1 MTFLSA
7 GCWMLETAAAAA
19 ANGISGGGGLS
30 LPSLVVSFVEGLRRR
45 LRCLAKDIAAAAN
58 IFFVVVGSSGL
69 LGTAAGTLATGLR
82 LRLRLGRWTAA
93 AATSFTRGLGGRSG
107 NMLGGIGGLRF
118 AIGFFNMM
126 APSLSALPL

>member
-1 MTFLSA
+1 
-7 GCWMLETAAAAA
+7 MLETAAAAA

-45 LRCLAKDIAAAAN
+45 LRCLAKDIAATAN
-58 IFFVVVGSSGL
+58 IFFVVGSSGL

-82 LRLRLGRWTAA
+82 LRLRLGRWWTVA
-93 AATSFTRGLGGRSG
+93 AATSFTRELGGRSG

>member
-7 GCWMLETAAAAA
+7 GCWTLETAAAAAA

-30 LPSLVVSFVEGLRRR
+30 LPSLVSFVEGLRWR
-45 LRCLAKDIAAAAN
+45 LRCLAKDVAAAAN
-58 IFFVVVGSSGL
+58 VFFVVGSSGL

-82 LRLRLGRWTAA
+82 LRLRLGRWTVA
-93 AATSFTRGLGGRSG
+93 AATSFAREIGGRLG

-118 AIGFFNMM
+118 AIGFFFCMM

>member
-1 MTFLSA
+1 
-7 GCWMLETAAAAA
+7 MLETAAAAAAA

-58 IFFVVVGSSGL
+58 VFFVVGSSGL

-82 LRLRLGRWTAA
+82 LRLRLGRWTVA
-93 AATSFTRGLGGRSG
+93 AATSFTRELGGRSG

>member
-1 MTFLSA
+1 M
-7 GCWMLETAAAAA
+7 
-19 ANGISGGGGLS
+19 S
-30 LPSLVVSFVEGLRRR
+30 LPSLVSFVEGLCWR

-58 IFFVVVGSSGL
+58 IFFVVGLPGL

-82 LRLRLGRWTAA
+82 LRLQMGRWTVA
-93 AATSFTRGLGGRSG
+93 AATSFTRELGGRSS

-118 AIGFFNMM
+118 AIGFFSMM

>member
-1 MTFLSA
+1 
-7 GCWMLETAAAAA
+7 MLETAAAAAA
-19 ANGISGGGGLS
+19 ANGISGGGGLWM
-30 LPSLVVSFVEGLRRR
+30 PSLVVSFVEGLRRR

-82 LRLRLGRWTAA
+82 LRLRLGRWPLDTVA
-93 AATSFTRGLGGRSG
+93 AATGFTRELGRSG